1 MNIRGIPRGGNM
13 KDRLDL
19 IVSARNFAQLAHS
32 GQYRRDG
39 ITPYFNHV
47 DGVARLVKPQKPE
60 YIATAYLH
68 DVIED
73 TDYSSVDLLKAGFP
87 KMVVNAVLILTKFD
101 HLSYEDYLKKVKEN
115 VIAKAV
121 KIADMTYNLNDT
133 PSQKQIEKYKKGLE
147 YLND

>member
-1 MNIRGIPRGGNM
+1 M
-13 KDRLDL
+13 KDGLDL
-19 IVSARNFAQLAHS
+19 IATARNFAQMAHV
-32 GQYRRDG
+32 GQTRRDG
-39 ITPYFNHV
+39 ITPYFKHV

-73 TDYSSVDLLKAGFP
+73 TDYGAYDLQQIGMP
-87 KMVVNAVLILTKFD
+87 KMVVSAVLILTKFD
-101 HLSYEDYLKKVKEN
+101 HLSYEEYLKKVKEN

>member
-1 MNIRGIPRGGNM
+1 M
-13 KDRLDL
+13 KDGLDL
-19 IVSARNFAQLAHS
+19 IATARNFAQMAHM
-32 GQYRRDG
+32 GQFRRDG
-39 ITPYFNHV
+39 TTPYFKHV
-47 DGVARLVKPQKPE
+47 NGVARLVKPQKPE

-73 TDYSSVDLLKAGFP
+73 TDYSSMDLQKIGMP
-87 KMVVNAVLILTKFD
+87 KMVINAVLILTKFD
-101 HLSYEDYLKKVKEN
+101 HLSYEEYLKKVKEN
-115 VIAKAV
+115 AIAKAV

>member
-1 MNIRGIPRGGNM
+1 M
-13 KDRLDL
+13 KEVTDL
-19 IVSARNFAQLAHS
+19 VLRAKNFAQMAHIN
-32 GQYRRDG
+32 QFRRDG
-39 ITPYFNHV
+39 ITPYFHHV

-60 YIATAYLH
+60 YIAAAYLH
-68 DVIED
+68 DVLED
-73 TDYSSVDLLKAGFP
+73 TDYSSVDLIKAGFP

-101 HLSYEDYLKKVKEN
+101 HISYDEYLKKVKEN

-133 PSQKQIEKYKKGLE
+133 PSIKQIEKYKKGLE